1 MAFLSRMGNPVRWR
15 RLLSLY
21 QAEMKRLLSCRQ
33 LFSERKLQ
41 VDTDLQCSVRM
52 TGNRQD
58 ARQTDILFVISSLGA
73 GGAERHLASLA
84 AQLQARGWSV
94 AVYSLAGLGGGA
106 AEHYAEGI
114 DLVRPPLE
122 QRPGREIVARRALRF
137 ALAVGYLLVTMLR
150 RRPRIIH
157 SDLSKTGGATC
168 QRCVRRCRVRQPQI
182 AWQAVRTSQ
191 DRAAPL
197 R

>member
-1 MAFLSRMGNPVRWR
+1 
-15 RLLSLY
+15 
-21 QAEMKRLLSCRQ
+21 
-33 LFSERKLQ
+33 
-41 VDTDLQCSVRM
+41 M

-58 ARQTDILFVISSLGA
+58 APQTDILFVIGSLGA

-122 QRPGREIVARRALRF
+122 RRPGREIVARRVFRF
-137 ALAVGYLLVTMLR
+137 ALAVGYLFVTMLR
-150 RRPRIIH
+150 RRPQIIH
-157 SDLSKTGGATC
+157 FFLPASYLVG
-168 QRCVRRCRVRQPQI
+168 
-182 AWQAVRTSQ
+182 
-191 DRAAPL
+191 APL
-197 R
+197 GALARIPVRVMSRRSLNVTRVSTVLSVSLSGNFILG